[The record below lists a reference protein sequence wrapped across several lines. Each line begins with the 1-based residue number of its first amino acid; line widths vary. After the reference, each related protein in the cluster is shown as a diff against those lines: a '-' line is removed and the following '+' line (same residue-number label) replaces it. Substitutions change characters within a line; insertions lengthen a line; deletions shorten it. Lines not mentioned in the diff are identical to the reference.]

1 MSVVQFIVQSL
12 CSQIMGQMPLNFCPF
27 FFFLGVNVTDHDLTF
42 RGLSDVL
49 QDNIT
54 PYVALLEAKD
64 CPGKY
69 CNSIG
74 TSFEEG
80 SNQLGILAFVSKCKS
95 NGQRGLENFPKI
107 CSNLCKQSSNAYCI
121 FRGIQFYLKH

>member
-1 MSVVQFIVQSL
+1 MLFK
-12 CSQIMGQMPLNFCPF
+12 FCPF
-27 FFFLGVNVTDHDLTF
+27 FFFFFPLGVNVTDHDLTF

-69 CNSIG
+69 FNS
-74 TSFEEG
+74 TAASFEIRY
-80 SNQLGILAFVSKCKS
+80 QLTR
-95 NGQRGLENFPKI
+95 N
-107 CSNLCKQSSNAYCI
+107 SS
-121 FRGIQFYLKH
+121 FYPLM

>member
-1 MSVVQFIVQSL
+1 MLTSHGENALKIL
-12 CSQIMGQMPLNFCPF
+12 TF

-69 CNSIG
+69 CNNIAA
-74 TSFEEG
+74 SFE
-80 SNQLGILAFVSKCKS
+80 
-95 NGQRGLENFPKI
+95 
-107 CSNLCKQSSNAYCI
+107 
-121 FRGIQFYLKH
+121 